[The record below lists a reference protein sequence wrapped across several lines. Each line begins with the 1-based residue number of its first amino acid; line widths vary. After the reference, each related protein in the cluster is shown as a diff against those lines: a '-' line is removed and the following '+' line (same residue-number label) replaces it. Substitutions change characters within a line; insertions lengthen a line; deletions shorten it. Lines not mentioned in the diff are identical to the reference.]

1 MDCKV
6 IISSLSDRIRMGLNL
21 QSIAISAREVKNI
34 FDMLDKKSIYE
45 VDCTIWL

>member
-1 MDCKV
+1 MDYQVRFSK
-6 IISSLSDRIRMGLNL
+6 LSDRTRMGLNL